1 MANMAYVDGGGTGP
15 IGSPQDRP
23 QTHTVAPGETLR
35 EIADRYGVQPSAIRD
50 ANPQIFRSDDA
61 ARRHDAVENGGEMI
75 WSGDQLNIPAA
86 TQSVLE
92 DPMSTEVNPTFP
104 SSNSEYRVGNEKG
117 GITFNPGDGSVKLT
131 LEQQHELAS
140 AKSGNPFGIDPASGR
155 SVQFGLRGET
165 AWTVGATN
173 KNGNTEV
180 TFESENGGWLVGSV
194 DVGGR
199 GGASAEVQIG
209 GGARARYKVILPG
222 ENRPATEAAQINP
235 FDPTKIPVGATVVL
249 DQQAFTGTML
259 EGSFRY
265 IGSTTNVK
273 QAEGTAY
280 SATRLSDGTVRVMTG
295 PTKALEAFTS
305 ANVGIDG
312 LRVALGKQTNIGES
326 QLRVADF
333 DLTKPDGQAAYA
345 HFVATGQVAHETPG
359 VSNVLSLERTDFS
372 SQTRLQV
379 ELGPFSADFAG
390 GQNTGTWVKTSYADG
405 SYSMTMDLQYAGGV
419 PMTLTQ
425 RYDTKGNEILSE
437 RTYQFKLKPD
447 ANQAEQLNWVA
458 SGGASEQGA
467 ATAGKTVTVTMTE
480 AQMQS
485 FMRQTRAAGDTF
497 GGSSRPAIM
506 AYDETGKPVDSGIQ
520 FAVGLV
526 RSQMGETT
534 NFTKTL
540 LQISDGADRNLDR
553 GTWQAI
559 DMGLRSS

>member
-1 MANMAYVDGGGTGP
+1 MVNLAYVDGGGP
-15 IGSPQDRP
+15 VAQPQNHV
-23 QTHTVAPGETLR
+23 QSHTVAANETVAQ
-35 EIADRYGVQPSAIRD
+35 IADRYGVTPQAIRD
-50 ANPQIFRSDDA
+50 ANPQIFNDRERRKDA
-61 ARRHDAVENGGEMI
+61 QIDGKTEPL
-75 WSGDQLNIPAA
+75 WQGDQLTIPAA

-104 SSNSEYRVGNEKG
+104 SSNSEYKVGGENG

-131 LEQQHELAS
+131 LEQQRELAS
-140 AKSGNPFGIDPASGR
+140 ATSGNPFGIDPASGR
-155 SVQFGLRGET
+155 SVQFGLRGEVS
-165 AWTVGATN
+165 WTVGATN

-180 TFESENGGWLVGSV
+180 TLESETGSWLVGSV

-199 GGASAEVQIG
+199 GGANAEAQIG

-222 ENRPATEAAQINP
+222 ENRPATEAARINP
-235 FDPTKIPVGATVVL
+235 FDPTTIPVGATVVL
-249 DQQAFTGTML
+249 DQQAFKGTML
-259 EGSFRY
+259 EGAYRY
-265 IGSTTNVK
+265 IGFSTNVK
-273 QAEGTAY
+273 EAQGTAY
-280 SATRLSDGTVRVMTG
+280 SATRLSDGSVRVMAG
-295 PTKALEAFTS
+295 PTQALEAFNS
-305 ANVGIDG
+305 ANIGFDG
-312 LRVALGKQTNIGES
+312 LRVALGRQDNLGSS

-333 DLTKPDGQAAYA
+333 DLSKPDGQAAYA

-419 PMTLTQ
+419 PMTVTQ
-425 RYDTKGNEILSE
+425 RYDTQGNEIFSE

-458 SGGASEQGA
+458 SGGASEQGV

-485 FMRQTRAAGDTF
+485 FMRQTRAAGDAF

-506 AYDETGKPVDSGIQ
+506 AYDETGKPVDSSLQ
-520 FAVGLV
+520 FAVGFV
-526 RSQMGETT
+526 RSQMGETS

-540 LQISDGADRNLDR
+540 LQISDGADRNLER

-559 DMGLRSS
+559 DMNLRVS

>member
-1 MANMAYVDGGGTGP
+1 MAVMATDGGGGGYVP
-15 IGSPQDRP
+15 QPSPQP
-23 QTHTVAPGETLR
+23 QTHVVAATDTVNNL
-35 EIADRYGVQPSAIRD
+35 ADRYGVTPQSIRE
-50 ANPQIFRSDDA
+50 ANPQIFNNYDRRKDA
-61 ARRHDAVENGGEMI
+61 QIDGKTEPL
-75 WSGDQLNIPAA
+75 WQGDELNIPAA

-104 SSNSEYRVGNEKG
+104 SSNSEYRVGGENG

-131 LEQQHELAS
+131 LEQQREIAS
-140 AKSGNPFGIDPASGR
+140 AKAGNPFGIDPASGR
-155 SVQFGLRGET
+155 SVRFGLRGEVSWT
-165 AWTVGATN
+165 AGATN
-173 KNGNTEV
+173 KNGNTEI
-180 TFESENGGWLVGSV
+180 TFESETGSWLVGSA

-199 GGASAEVQIG
+199 GGTSAEAQIG

-222 ENRPATEAAQINP
+222 ENRPATEAARINP
-235 FDPTKIPVGATVVL
+235 FDPTTIPVGATVVL

-265 IGSTTNVK
+265 LGATTNVK
-273 QAEGTAY
+273 EAQGTAY
-280 SATRLSDGTVRVMTG
+280 SVTRLNDGSVRVMTG
-295 PTKALEAFTS
+295 PTQAVEAFNS
-305 ANVGIDG
+305 ANIGIDG
-312 LRVALGKQTNIGES
+312 LKVALGRQDSIGAS

-333 DLTKPDGQAAYA
+333 DLSKPDGQAAYA
-345 HFVATGQVAHETPG
+345 HFVATGQIAHETPG

-390 GQNTGTWVKTSYADG
+390 AQNTGTWVKTRYADG

-419 PMTLTQ
+419 PMTVTQ

-458 SGGASEQGA
+458 SGGVSDQGV
-467 ATAGKTVTVTMTE
+467 ATAGKTITVTMTE

-485 FMRQTRAAGDTF
+485 FMRQTRDAGDAF
-497 GGSSRPAIM
+497 GGSSGPAIM
-506 AYDETGKPVDSGIQ
+506 AYNEPGKPVESSLQ
-520 FAVGLV
+520 FAVGFV
-526 RSQMGETT
+526 RSQMGETG
-534 NFTKTL
+534 NFTGTL
-540 LQISDGADRNLDR
+540 LEISDGADRNLDR

-559 DMGLRSS
+559 DMNLRTG